1 MNSQTPNGTVS
12 SSNAKP
18 YVVQCNPGYHWDY
31 YWKKCMP
38 DCPTGYHNDSI
49 TGACVV
55 NQPPASTNLAL
66 MDSAGAYHNEY
77 QEYMLNL
84 IVKSTISL
92 SDTVS
97 LKTFILTN
105 SKSFFQSKGI
115 ATTGLNINFAP
126 SGDTVVI
133 FQPNNYSMAGSSL
146 MSQLQSLLN
155 KYTPNNDPTFF
166 TTLNSLK
173 SQALSLPGNEQL
185 TVGIPICVAISSY
198 SYWNSNL
205 NRWDSLLAI
214 HQNNTLI
221 MKATT
226 GGIGLGSLGAA
237 DVSGAIAGA
246 YAGVELGPGGALAG
260 GVLVSATY
268 SLGNLAGQVMHHF
281 FSWW

>member
-1 MNSQTPNGTVS
+1 MNSQTPNGTVA

-18 YVVQCNPGYHWDY
+18 YVLQCNPGYHWDY
-31 YWKKCMP
+31 YWKKCIQ
-38 DCPTGYHNDSI
+38 DCPAGYHNDSI

-55 NQPPASTNLAL
+55 NQPPAVTNLAL

-92 SDTVS
+92 SDTVN

-126 SGDTVVI
+126 SGDTVVT
-133 FQPNNYSMAGSSL
+133 FQASNYSSAGSSL
-146 MSQLQSLLN
+146 VSQLQSLLN

-173 SQALSLPGNEQL
+173 SQALSLSGNEQL

-214 HQNNTLI
+214 HQNNIIT
-221 MKATT
+221 KATT

-237 DVSGAIAGA
+237 DVSGAITGA
-246 YAGVELGPGGALAG
+246 ISGVELGPGGALAG
-260 GVLVSATY
+260 GVLGSATY
-268 SLGNLAGQVMHHF
+268 SLANLA
-281 FSWW
+281 S